1 MHYANNRYM
10 EIKRYLHFVE
20 NSTLVQPGSP
30 GYDKLGKI
38 RPVLAHLQERFKS
51 VYTPGENIAVDE
63 AMIKFQ
69 GRSTL
74 KQYMPKKPTK
84 RGFKV
89 WVLGDS
95 STGYFS
101 RLEVY
106 TGKKDTGTE
115 TGLGARVV
123 LDLTSDFQHRWHRC
137 YFDNFF
143 SSKALL
149 CQLLEV
155 GIYGIGTCRKDRKL
169 FPEELKKPA
178 LKER

>member
-1 MHYANNRYM
+1 
-10 EIKRYLHFVE
+10 
-20 NSTLVQPGSP
+20 
-30 GYDKLGKI
+30 
-38 RPVLAHLQERFKS
+38 
-51 VYTPGENIAVDE
+51 
-63 AMIKFQ
+63 MIKFQ
-69 GRSTL
+69 GHSSL

-115 TGLGARVV
+115 SGLGGRVV
-123 LDLTSDFQHRWHRC
+123 KDLTSNFQHQWYWC
-137 YFDNFF
+137 YFNNFF
-143 SSKALL
+143 SSKSLL
-149 CQLLEV
+149 CELLQV
-155 GIYGIGTCRKDRKL
+155 GIYGIGMCHKDRKL
-169 FPEELKKPA
+169 FPRELKKPN